1 MHPILYNK
9 FQGKA
14 RKIFKKFYQ
23 MCNVERISGELK
35 KASPFFVRSDCRKA
49 NHLSKRCYLAENSK
63 RLRLFSCAPTVAK
76 RCTSRKDVV
85 SRSTQKGFA
94 FFRALRLSRNTA
106 IKKGSAASK
115 LAQNHFYLV
124 TPLVAYPTI

>member
-23 MCNVERISGELK
+23 MCNVERISGVLGK
-35 KASPFFVRSDCRKA
+35 LRFSRALRLS
-49 NHLSKRCYLAENSK
+49 SKRI
-63 RLRLFSCAPTVAK
+63 
-76 RCTSRKDVV
+76 TSRKDVV
-85 SRSTQKGFA
+85 SRRTQKGFA